1 MFPQSKPRRVVPV
14 SGISGFLCLAVL
26 RDQQQIRPE
35 VLERHREFT
44 DIVEGEHECAPAHK
58 IVSSE
63 TSELSEVLEYRRVL
77 IQQLQSDRTDI
88 QAVKGQAVQRIFVR
102 LAPIVKVTFALRHG
116 N

>member
-1 MFPQSKPRRVVPV
+1 MPV

-26 RDQQQIRPE
+26 RAQQQIRPE

-88 QAVKGQAVQRIFVR
+88 QAVPRIFVR

>member
-1 MFPQSKPRRVVPV
+1 MPV

-77 IQQLQSDRTDI
+77 IQQLQSDRTHF
-88 QAVKGQAVQRIFVR
+88 QAVKGQAVPRIFVR